1 MYGLVIADDELII
14 RQGLMTIPWNEYDIE
29 VMGIASNGSEALD
42 MVMEKCPDILL
53 TDIRMPGMDGL
64 ALIEAAKKYNPEI
77 QAILLTG
84 YEDFE
89 YARDAI
95 RLGAIGYILKPSD
108 PEEIIESIERAKK
121 KLEEIHGRNNISAN
135 NSKVKNR
142 IICKLIEYIEEH
154 YKEDITLQTA
164 ADYVHMNHI
173 YISRLFKRETGETF
187 LDYLTK
193 FRLKRAC
200 VLLMKNE
207 YKIYEIALEVGITDS
222 GYFSQVFRKYYGM
235 TPSEYRNRLF
245 SGEIQTYGAGI

>member
-29 VMGIASNGSEALD
+29 VVGIASNGSEALD
-42 MVMEKCPDILL
+42 MVRTKCPDILL
-53 TDIRMPGMDGL
+53 TDIRMPGLDGL
-64 ALIEAAKKYNPEI
+64 SLIEAAKKYNPEI

-89 YARDAI
+89 YARGAI
-95 RLGAIGYILKPSD
+95 RLGAIGYILKPSE

-121 KLEEIHGRNNISAN
+121 KLEAIHGRNNIGAN
-135 NSKVKNR
+135 NSKVKNK

-164 ADYVHMNHI
+164 AEHVHMNHI
-173 YISRLFKRETGETF
+173 YLSRLFKKETGETF

-193 FRLKRAC
+193 FRLKKAS

-245 SGEIQTYGAGI
+245 SGGIQTYGAGT

>member
-64 ALIEAAKKYNPEI
+64 ALIEAAKKYDPKI

>member
-14 RQGLMTIPWNEYDIE
+14 RQGLMTIPWNEYNIE
-29 VMGIASNGSEALD
+29 VVGIASNGSEALD
-42 MVMEKCPDILL
+42 MVIKKCPDILL
-53 TDIRMPGMDGL
+53 TDIRMPGMDGGS
-64 ALIEAAKKYNPEI
+64 LINAAKKYNPEI

-121 KLEEIHGRNNISAN
+121 KLEDIHGRTDNNTN
-135 NSKVKNR
+135 NPKVKNR
-142 IICKLIEYIEEH
+142 IICKLIDYIEKH
-154 YKEDITLQTA
+154 YKEDITLQTV

-173 YISRLFKRETGETF
+173 YISRLFKKETGETF

-193 FRLKRAC
+193 FRLKKAC
-200 VLLMKNE
+200 VLLAKNE
-207 YKIYEIALEVGITDS
+207 YKIYEIALEVGINDS

-235 TPSEYRNRLF
+235 TPTEYRNRLF
-245 SGEIQTYGAGI
+245 SGGTQTYGAGI